1 MFWSHWSHLF
11 CIQSIVKSFF
21 KNNENDPREA
31 GLGDVAQERGEILY
45 HLLCY
50 VFISDGF
57 YMHNMMLMI
66 K

>member
-11 CIQSIVKSFF
+11 LILRIVKILF
-21 KNNENDPREA
+21 KNNQNYPREA
-31 GLGDVAQERGEILY
+31 GLGDVAQERGELFY

-50 VFISDGF
+50 VFIVDGF
-57 YMHNMMLMI
+57 YLSDMLLMI

>member
-1 MFWSHWSHLF
+1 MLLNHWSHLF
-11 CIQSIVKSFF
+11 CILSTIKELF

-31 GLGDVAQERGEILY
+31 GPGDVAQESGEILY

-50 VFISDGF
+50 VFIIDGF
-57 YMHNMMLMI
+57 YISNMLFMI